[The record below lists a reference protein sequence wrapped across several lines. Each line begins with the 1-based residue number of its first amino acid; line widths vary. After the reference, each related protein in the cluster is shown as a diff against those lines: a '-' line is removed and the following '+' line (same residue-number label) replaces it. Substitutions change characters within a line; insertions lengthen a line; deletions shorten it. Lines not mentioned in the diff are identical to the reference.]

1 MTQTAVITG
10 GTGGM
15 GLATARIMGLT
26 HRIVL
31 ADLDQDRLDRAV
43 GELVSIGIDA
53 AGTVCDVTDR
63 RSVDQLLDGAAVDG
77 NHVRALVH
85 TAGVSPQM
93 GSPTTI
99 ARSNGIGTVNVAQA
113 YLSRAGE
120 GDVLVNVAST
130 AGHGLPR
137 PLIPV
142 RSFPLAQT
150 DAAAFE
156 RAVVRRSRVAGR
168 KLHSGI
174 AYAISKAFVI
184 WYTRS
189 LAVAFGER
197 GARVV
202 SVSPGSF
209 DTAMGQLEKD
219 HGASEFLKVAAI
231 KRFGKPE
238 EIAAVLAFC
247 AGRDAGYLTG
257 TDILVDGGTRAG
269 QEFRSRRTATAGAA
283 NQR

>member
-15 GLATARIMGLT
+15 GIATARILGRD

-31 ADLDQDRLDRAV
+31 ADLDQGRIDTAV
-43 GELVSIGIDA
+43 ADLAALGIDA
-53 AGTVCDVTDR
+53 TGFVCDITDR
-63 RSVDQLLDGAAVDG
+63 SSVDRLFTSAEAGG
-77 NHVRALVH
+77 HHVRAVVH
-85 TAGVSPQM
+85 TAGISPQM
-93 GSPTTI
+93 GAAGKV
-99 ARSNGIGTVNVAQA
+99 ARINGIGTVNVAQA
-113 YLSRAGE
+113 FLTRAAE
-120 GDVLVNVAST
+120 GDALVNVAST

-137 PLIPV
+137 ILIPF
-142 RSFPLAQT
+142 RKFPLAET
-150 DAAAFE
+150 DPNAFE
-156 RAVVRRSRVAGR
+156 RVIVKRARVFGK
-168 KLHSGI
+168 KLHSGV
-174 AYAISKAFVI
+174 AYGLSKAFVI

-189 LAVAFGER
+189 LAVAFGR
-197 GARVV
+197 KSARIV

-247 AGRDAGYLTG
+247 ASEAPGYLTG

-269 QEFRSRRTATAGAA
+269 QEFTKKR
-283 NQR
+283 